1 MADTVSAVVGAITY
15 GIKWVRQ
22 KYREFKVWLAD
33 QLVAALSQGW
43 KAALTIAGLIAV
55 SIVVGYVWQI
65 MMQNAIVIAVRAAI
79 TNIGGAI
86 AKLAAFLQVDM
97 IIALVQLGTMMN
109 QELYDKLA
117 PLYDEL
123 GSLAQELELDFN
135 YITTFLEVDRAI
147 LQATSQLTGWGFI
160 EADAK
165 YVRGL
170 SEWLKKLG
178 KRMSDYAADP
188 QLIFTD
194 IQTAITAERIKD
206 ANEALGKIWAAIDFA
221 GDWVRGKGEILLVAM
236 GEIDAQ
242 VQKMPDDIQ
251 RAIKPWYNDAIQR
264 VKDFESLKWDPFWKE
279 YQSYTDRVEDM
290 FLMYGTDIKQIQR
303 RIDDP
308 LDWLRTL
315 LSMPENKQATLKS
328 TFNEFIGKFLPVEVE
343 DTAYS
348 ALLTVE
354 RFRSADA
361 DMDKAILSVGKLS
374 SSVKAVSL
382 AESKPVSVP
391 TPWYEG
397 ET

>member
-33 QLVAALSQGW
+33 QLIAALSQGW